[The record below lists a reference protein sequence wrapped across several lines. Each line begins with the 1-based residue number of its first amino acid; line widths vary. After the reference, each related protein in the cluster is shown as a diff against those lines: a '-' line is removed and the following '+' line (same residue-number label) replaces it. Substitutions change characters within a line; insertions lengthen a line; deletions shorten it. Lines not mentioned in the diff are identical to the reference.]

1 MKLSGASF
9 GDHNTPSRFPCSKL
23 KLDNLFLH
31 WLSLQE
37 TQKLV
42 SDTASPCILTKLD
55 HYPAVTAAH
64 KSSQLE
70 VVASPAARHRL
81 KH

>member
-42 SDTASPCILTKLD
+42 SGAAALCSLATGDR
-55 HYPAVTAAH
+55 YPVVSAAH

-70 VVASPAARHRL
+70 VFVE
-81 KH
+81 

>member
-1 MKLSGASF
+1 MWLGVKPHMLRMPSSSAQQGF
-9 GDHNTPSRFPCSKL
+9 GDTVHAKFPCSKL

-42 SDTASPCILTKLD
+42 GFPLA
-55 HYPAVTAAH
+55 
-64 KSSQLE
+64 
-70 VVASPAARHRL
+70 
-81 KH
+81 